1 MHRFNIGKIGK
12 AIQESNSGGS
22 GDPAQ
27 IYSKL
32 ALVRM
37 HLEGWKSMV
46 TSRFTGLAARVIGIL
61 LVLRGGSPCGD
72 FSLSIGEARA
82 EPLGDVVVPIFAD
95 APVSYQGFSF
105 TVKYPPEEV
114 TFRRVGVDGTILEA
128 MKADFV
134 HGEIFP
140 LEGMLILGVLMDTRP
155 PFDGAVV
162 PAIGAPLEV
171 ARISGQVLQEQPGEI
186 PLEFAL
192 EEARPAV
199 ANIFSVENQPVVPRL
214 LVGGKIIVGLWN
226 REPCFIR
233 GDANLDWRTDISD
246 PIAIL
251 ANQFLGWGSLY
262 CEDAADANFD
272 DRIDISDALFLFNFL
287 YLGGKRPLPP
297 QDVPGPDPSRGG
309 QLGCE
314 VPLIWRSFR

>member
-1 MHRFNIGKIGK
+1 
-12 AIQESNSGGS
+12 
-22 GDPAQ
+22 
-27 IYSKL
+27 
-32 ALVRM
+32 
-37 HLEGWKSMV
+37 MV
-46 TSRFTGLAARVIGIL
+46 TPRFTGLAARVIGIL
-61 LVLRGGSPCGD
+61 LIARSGSPGGD
-72 FSLSIGEARA
+72 FSFTLGEVRA

-95 APVSYQGFSF
+95 APVSYQGFSL
-105 TVKYPPEEV
+105 TVKFPPDEV
-114 TFRRVGVDGTILEA
+114 AFRRVGVEGTILEA
-128 MKADFV
+128 MKADFA
-134 HGEIFP
+134 HGEILP
-140 LEGMLILGVLMDTRP
+140 REGMLILGVLMDTRP
-155 PFDGAVV
+155 PFDGAVI

-171 ARISGQVLQEQPGEI
+171 ARISGQVLLEQPGEI

-192 EEARPAV
+192 EEAPPAV

-251 ANQFLGWGSLY
+251 DHQFLGGLSLT

-287 YLGGKRPLPP
+287 YLGGKRPFPP

-309 QLGCE
+309 RLGCE
-314 VPLIWRSFR
+314 EPLIWRSLR